1 MSDPDIPVVTSSDSA
16 TEVPAEIPP
25 TEAAPVT
32 AETGEPDRPWQN
44 VVGEMTR
51 KFGRLERQLDFLA
64 SRLVEQSPAPPKS
77 GGHATRHELSDEDL
91 WNLAKQG
98 ERDAFDLYMQ
108 RIASRTAQTQ
118 SAGDRIERLVDAQL
132 STLGQKYPVLNDTSH
147 PLTQTVQLA
156 YQLMLGQ
163 GYPAT
168 KATMLE
174 AIKTGI
180 ADRPDLVAE
189 LHAGGSRGRE
199 TVRQSAATVAH
210 AGQNPSAARAATPPP
225 ARTTVRPLTEK
236 ERELAQRMGVKDP
249 QKAKEA
255 FLQRQKDGK
264 SALGAVAGF
273 IKEEDL

>member
-1 MSDPDIPVVTSSDSA
+1 MSDNTPVVTSSDSA
-16 TEVPAEIPP
+16 TETPVEPETGA
-25 TEAAPVT
+25 AAPSS

-51 KFGRLERQLDFLA
+51 KFGRLERQLEVLA
-64 SRLVEQSPAPPKS
+64 QRLSEPPAPPRA
-77 GGHATRHELSDEDL
+77 GGTRTELSDDDL
-91 WNLAKQG
+91 WKLAQQG
-98 ERDAFDLYMQ
+98 ERDAFELYMQ
-108 RIASRTAQTQ
+108 RIAARTGQVQ
-118 SAGDRIERLVDAQL
+118 SAGDRLERFVDGQL
-132 STLGQKYPVLNDTSH
+132 STLGQKYPMLSDTSH

-156 YQLMLGQ
+156 YQLLLGQ
-163 GYPAT
+163 GYPAN

-189 LHAGGSRGRE
+189 IHGGRSRGTE
-199 TVRQSAATVAH
+199 AVRHSAATAAQ
-210 AGQNPSAARAATPPP
+210 AGQTPPAPRSAPAP
-225 ARTTVRPLTEK
+225 ARTGNVRPLTEK
-236 ERELAQRMGVKDP
+236 ERELANRMGVKDP

-255 FLQRQKDGK
+255 FLQRQKEGK